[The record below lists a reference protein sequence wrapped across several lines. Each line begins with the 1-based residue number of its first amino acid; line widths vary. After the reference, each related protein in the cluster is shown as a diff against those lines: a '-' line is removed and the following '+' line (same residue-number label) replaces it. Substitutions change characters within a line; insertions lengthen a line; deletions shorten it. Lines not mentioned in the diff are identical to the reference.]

1 MPQREL
7 PILRVEGKDDKHVIA
22 SLLKRHS
29 IDPRTIDI
37 RYTADAD
44 EDSGGKD
51 RLVRGMRTLVTNS
64 IGRAVGFVL
73 DADDAVTDCW
83 RAVRNQ
89 LDHFELEL
97 PNEIPENGFVGDALA
112 VQARVGVWL
121 MPDNRRLGALEEF
134 LRDLVDDK
142 DGLFLH
148 AEESTAEAQNL
159 GAMFPNA
166 KRRKAVLHAWLAWQ
180 ERPGLPYGLSI
191 TAHYLRHDSPA
202 ALAFLDWYRRVF
214 ETTPAIGERLGGTLD

>member
-22 SLLKRHS
+22 SLLKRHC
-29 IDPRTIDI
+29 IDLGTVDI
-37 RYTADAD
+37 RSSADAE

-51 RLVRGMRTLVTNS
+51 RLLRGMRTLVATS
-64 IGRAVGFVL
+64 TGRAVGFAL
-73 DADDAVTDCW
+73 DANGAVTDRW

-89 LDHFELEL
+89 LEHLELEL
-97 PNEIPENGFVGDALA
+97 PNDIPENGFVGNALA

-121 MPDNRRLGALEEF
+121 MPDNRRSGALEEF

-142 DGLFLH
+142 DRLFLH
-148 AEESTAEAQNL
+148 TEESTAKAQNL
-159 GAMFPNA
+159 GAMFPNV

-180 ERPGLPYGLSI
+180 ERPSLPYGLSI
-191 TAHYLRHDSPA
+191 TAHYFRHESPA
-202 ALAFLDWYRRVF
+202 ALTFLDWYRRVF
-214 ETTPAIGERLGGTLD
+214 ETTPAIGERLGGRLD